1 MSQPDHSS
9 QDPSGTPVA
18 PAGARPDP
26 VPTRPAPA
34 VREPRPRGGGSLAL
48 AVLLSLIAVA
58 AAGYVGWQQW
68 LQTRTA
74 HATAVT
80 ATELQTRVGALET
93 TLTGVSGER
102 TSLNQR
108 LNDAAAVNRS
118 LREELLGQAARTRN
132 LEDAVAK
139 LAERG
144 LSGHDATLLDETDSL
159 LRMASERY
167 TLFHDAQG
175 AAAAYTLADQ
185 TLAAVNDG
193 AFSTVR
199 QGIDAERDALT
210 KSEPVHQATALQQL
224 SELRGTLP
232 TLPLKSLDSPNPTQA
247 PDVWTRIR
255 RAVAG
260 VFSVQRDSGAP
271 LAVADARFAREL
283 AALDLAQ
290 AQAALL
296 AFDGKAYTAALQRVD
311 VGLSTQFDDSA
322 PAVQQARSALKELAA
337 ALPTGAPVQLGAAL
351 TELRNL
357 RAVHALTPSAD
368 AAAPASAGTA
378 APAGG
383 SKP

>member
-1 MSQPDHSS
+1 
-9 QDPSGTPVA
+9 
-18 PAGARPDP
+18 
-26 VPTRPAPA
+26 
-34 VREPRPRGGGSLAL
+34 
-48 AVLLSLIAVA
+48 
-58 AAGYVGWQQW
+58 
-68 LQTRTA
+68 
-74 HATAVT
+74 
-80 ATELQTRVGALET
+80 
-93 TLTGVSGER
+93 
-102 TSLNQR
+102 
-108 LNDAAAVNRS
+108 
-118 LREELLGQAARTRN
+118 
-132 LEDAVAK
+132 
-139 LAERG
+139 
-144 LSGHDATLLDETDSL
+144 
-159 LRMASERY
+159 
-167 TLFHDAQG
+167 
-175 AAAAYTLADQ
+175 
-185 TLAAVNDG
+185 
-193 AFSTVR
+193 
-199 QGIDAERDALT
+199 
-210 KSEPVHQATALQQL
+210 
-224 SELRGTLP
+224 
-232 TLPLKSLDSPNPTQA
+232 
-247 PDVWTRIR
+247 
-255 RAVAG
+255 